1 MKRLLFST
9 ITIIISI
16 VIPIYFLLVWEPLKS
31 EEVISENVVKYNKE
45 EEFISEEKNKS
56 TIIINQVD
64 SSNNLFGHLDKARK
78 EKINVLIRNLAIVD
92 IIKVNDYFSYR
103 ENTVNI
109 TKGMSLVK
117 QRMSNKEYEEFKDII
132 SDYIDLDII
141 EKEV

>member
-92 IIKVNDYFSYR
+92 IIKVNDYFSDR

>member
-1 MKRLLFST
+1 
-9 ITIIISI
+9 
-16 VIPIYFLLVWEPLKS
+16 VWEPLKS

-92 IIKVNDYFSYR
+92 IIKVNDYFSDR

>member
-1 MKRLLFST
+1 MKRVLFSS

-31 EEVISENVVKYNKE
+31 EKVISENVVKYNKE
-45 EEFISEEKNKS
+45 EDFISEEKNKS
-56 TIIINQVD
+56 TITINQLD

-92 IIKVNDYFSYR
+92 IIKVNDYFSDR

-117 QRMSNKEYEEFKDII
+117 QRMSNKEYEEFKNII